1 MEATVGTQEEKF
13 PIILC
18 IAGCLAFLDALCKVS
33 VEFSSHMTI
42 RNAPTYFIIVPRAKI
57 LPSFPIKNILVRF
70 LTRFDGFNKLF
81 PYCMVNDSL
90 EKF

>member
-1 MEATVGTQEEKF
+1 MEATIGTQEEKF
-13 PIILC
+13 PIVLC

-57 LPSFPIKNILVRF
+57 LRFSLDLMDLISYFPIVWSVIL
-70 LTRFDGFNKLF
+70 
-81 PYCMVNDSL
+81 
-90 EKF
+90 

>member
-1 MEATVGTQEEKF
+1 MEATIGTQEEKF
-13 PIILC
+13 LILC
-18 IAGCLAFLDALCKVS
+18 IAGCLAFLDALRKVS

-42 RNAPTYFIIVPRAKI
+42 RNAPTYFKIVPRAKI

-70 LTRFDGFNKLF
+70 LTRVDGFNKLF